1 MGKEL
6 HKPGTDNLPKGEYRE
21 VGPRGGEVPHARQVT
36 IDQETVFHQHR
47 KKVVNGKKFNFHFP
61 RESLSKLALKL

>member
-21 VGPRGGEVPHARQVT
+21 VSPRGGEVPHARQVT
-36 IDQETVFHQHR
+36 IDPGDRLPPTQEKGR
-47 KKVVNGKKFNFHFP
+47 KWEKI
-61 RESLSKLALKL
+61 